1 MVMEKKMTVLKAK
14 RQDMKACFTCPI
26 CNNLYDRATTISE
39 CLHTFCRRC
48 IEDKLVVE
56 NLKACPVCNVDLGVA
71 PLDKL
76 RSDNT
81 WDELRLKVFKQKPK
95 SVKAAAETETAV
107 LTSLTYSRKK
117 KTSLPSSLAAP
128 SPRVSTTPEPATPD
142 APLESEKLEEEM
154 EAVSLNQSLSTQVS
168 NFRRRVRKNLAP
180 KRNDTQLEQQQT
192 HVESENG
199 FEIVLNIEQDDGLA
213 GASTSNGCI
222 QKVPLSSDDLGKSLS
237 NDKESN
243 GTALN
248 VETVI
253 TTNGKEDQNHG
264 SSSGGKTEEVPSEAN
279 GKHVLVNS
287 ERDTKEDSG
296 EKPKNN
302 GVEKQ
307 ENGSTNSAGKSSGK
321 KGKGKASSP
330 RVLRPRKQGNMSSTG
345 VSEADK
351 KVWRSLLA
359 AANQSIERPLL
370 PPQISNPYI
379 PTDGN
384 LPVSYGNM
392 SSDGASEAAIT
403 KEAAENKAEGSI
415 KKVWLSLIAAADQN
429 TVRPLLPQISNPYI
443 RTDGNLPVSYVKKY
457 LAYKLGLQSEDQ
469 VEIWLRQEPVCSTQK
484 LHNLVDWWVKSTPV
498 AERKSAMVGSSGA
511 EFVMV
516 LHYSGSHL
524 LE

>member
-1 MVMEKKMTVLKAK
+1 MV
-14 RQDMKACFTCPI
+14 
-26 CNNLYDRATTISE
+26 
-39 CLHTFCRRC
+39 CRRC

-142 APLESEKLEEEM
+142 APLEKLVYTSFEFQ
-154 EAVSLNQSLSTQVS
+154 EAC
-168 NFRRRVRKNLAP
+168 KENLAP

-498 AERKSAMVGSSGA
+498 AERKAPWLGA
-511 EFVMV
+511 PV
-516 LHYSGSHL
+516 LNLSWFYTTVALTS
-524 LE
+524 

>member
-1 MVMEKKMTVLKAK
+1 MTVLKAK

-76 RSDNT
+76 RGDNT
-81 WDELRLKVFKQKPK
+81 WDELRIKVFKQKPK
-95 SVKAAAETETAV
+95 
-107 LTSLTYSRKK
+107 RK
-117 KTSLPSSLAAP
+117 KTSLPSSLAAVA
-128 SPRVSTTPEPATPD
+128 SPRVSTSPESATPD

-154 EAVSLNQSLSTQVS
+154 EAVSLNQSLSAQVS

-180 KRNDTQLEQQQT
+180 KRNENPLEPQQD
-192 HVESENG
+192 HVESLNG
-199 FEIVLNIEQDDGLA
+199 LEIVLNIEQDNSLA

-222 QKVPLSSDDLGKSLS
+222 QKVAVSSVDPGKSLS
-237 NDKESN
+237 NDDKEVVPQKSN
-243 GTALN
+243 GSTVI

-253 TTNGKEDQNHG
+253 TSNGKSNQNHG
-264 SSSGGKTEEVPSEAN
+264 SSSGGETGEVPSEAN
-279 GKHVLVNS
+279 GKHVLA
-287 ERDTKEDSG
+287 KEVSG

-307 ENGSTNSAGKSSGK
+307 RKISGK

-330 RVLRPRKQGNMSSTG
+330 RVLRPRKQEGNMI
-345 VSEADK
+345 SEAD
-351 KVWRSLLA
+351 REAFCSLLA
-359 AANQSIERPLL
+359 AANRYTERPLL
-370 PPQISNPYI
+370 PQISNPYI
-379 PTDGN
+379 RTDGN
-384 LPVSYGNM
+384 LPVSYGNKK

-403 KEAAENKAEGSI
+403 KEAENKAEGSN
-415 KKVWLSLIAAADQN
+415 KKVWLSLIAAANQN
-429 TVRPLLPQISNPYI
+429 TNRTILPQISNPYI

-457 LAYKLGLQSEDQ
+457 LACKLGLQREDE
-469 VEIWLRQEPVCSTQK
+469 VEIWLRQEPVSSTQK
-484 LHNLVDWWVKSTPV
+484 LHNLVDWWVQSTPV

-516 LHYSGSHL
+516 LHYSGSRL
-524 LE
+524 FE

>member
-1 MVMEKKMTVLKAK
+1 MM
-14 RQDMKACFTCPI
+14 ACFTCPI

-81 WDELRLKVFKQKPK
+81 WDELRLKVFRQKPK
-95 SVKAAAETETAV
+95 SVKAAAETETAAS
-107 LTSLTYSRKK
+107 TSLTYSRKK
-117 KTSLPSSLAAP
+117 KTSLPSSLAAT
-128 SPRVSTTPEPATPD
+128 SPIVSTSPEPATPD
-142 APLESEKLEEEM
+142 APPLESEKLEEEM

-199 FEIVLNIEQDDGLA
+199 FEILLNIEQDNGLA
-213 GASTSNGCI
+213 GTSTSNGCT
-222 QKVPLSSDDLGKSLS
+222 QKVPVSFDDLSKSLS
-237 NDKESN
+237 NGKESN

-253 TTNGKEDQNHG
+253 TTNGKQNQNNG
-264 SSSGGKTEEVPSEAN
+264 SSSGGITKEVPGEAN
-279 GKHVLVNS
+279 KNNALLSS
-287 ERDTKEDSG
+287 ESDTKEVSG
-296 EKPKNN
+296 EKPKNY

-307 ENGSTNSAGKSSGK
+307 ENGSTTSAGKSSGK

-330 RVLRPRKQGNMSSTG
+330 RILRPRKQGNMSSTG

-370 PPQISNPYI
+370 PQISNPYI

-429 TVRPLLPQISNPYI
+429 TGRPLLPQISNPYI

-484 LHNLVDWWVKSTPV
+484 LHNLVDWWVQSTPV

-524 LE
+524 FE